1 MGGEVKALSDRV
13 DVISTDLDCIDE
25 INKLLDQEILLALE
39 NQKTILDKM
48 FSSWLQY
55 VQWSN
60 GNAELDRLRRFWTMQ
75 IEIQEMKTHVS
86 KLTSEMMRE
95 VKDLSDRVD
104 VISMDLDGNVELDRL
119 RRFCIS
125 YEYVEAEQVRDNAV
139 HVTEQLVKVFKFEA
153 YVQCNR
159 SRDRNL

>member
-25 INKLLDQEILLALE
+25 INKLLDQRYYFSACGAGGLE
-39 NQKTILDKM
+39 N
-48 FSSWLQY
+48 WLQY

-60 GNAELDRLRRFWTMQ
+60 GNADVVGREGFVSLMIRTMQ
-75 IEIQEMKTHVS
+75 IEIQEVKTHVS

-104 VISMDLDGNVELDRL
+104 VISMDLDGNV
-119 RRFCIS
+119 
-125 YEYVEAEQVRDNAV
+125 
-139 HVTEQLVKVFKFEA
+139 
-153 YVQCNR
+153 
-159 SRDRNL
+159 